1 MVFIT
6 ELQFR
11 VEEVPA
17 ASRVRPLRG
26 RLLADSTG
34 MQRLA
39 SEALYTSRS
48 CQASLGDQ
56 VVIKRRN
63 GSRKKTVSVPA
74 CLRTQCPVTFARGQ
88 HCEVSVSWVKGVFND
103 ALGFP

>member
-11 VEEVPA
+11 VEEVLA

-26 RLLADSTG
+26 RFLADSTG
-34 MQRLA
+34 MQRHA

-56 VVIKRRN
+56 VVIERRN
-63 GSRKKTVSVPA
+63 GSRKKTVSESA
-74 CLRTQCPVTFARGQ
+74 CFRT
-88 HCEVSVSWVKGVFND
+88 
-103 ALGFP
+103 